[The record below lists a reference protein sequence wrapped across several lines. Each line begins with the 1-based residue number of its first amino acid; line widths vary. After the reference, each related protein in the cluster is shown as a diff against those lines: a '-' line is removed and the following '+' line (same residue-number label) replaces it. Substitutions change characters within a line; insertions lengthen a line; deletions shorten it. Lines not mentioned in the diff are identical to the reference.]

1 MLPVVGTLV
10 TVMALSEVSS
20 NKTEWLPAL
29 REDYITY
36 IPAHES
42 GSEIPIIP
50 DWLTHCRAVW
60 GRCRAGRGRG
70 HWSAEVGRN
79 VLVTWQII
87 QIFGI

>member
-20 NKTEWLPAL
+20 NKTESLPAL
-29 REDYITY
+29 CKDYITY

-50 DWLTHCRAVW
+50 D
-60 GRCRAGRGRG
+60 
-70 HWSAEVGRN
+70 
-79 VLVTWQII
+79 
-87 QIFGI
+87 